1 MLRSI
6 DWEMMPYFLAV
17 ARGGSLR
24 SAARLL
30 NVNYGTLNRN
40 VQALEAS
47 YGTRLFHR
55 SRQGFTL
62 TDAGLALLPLAE
74 AGEETLQ
81 KARRHVEGL
90 DRTESGKIRFSLPS
104 MLGYDVVAPIIS
116 KFQTKYPDIQIEI
129 RLTSSIENISK
140 GATDVALR
148 TAYEINDDVVAR
160 KLYPMAVSIYASK
173 DYIEEAFPNA
183 GANGAGL
190 GWIGLPADLE
200 NKNWLTRTDFPD
212 ARIRHVVDDGYMRL
226 KLLREGCGMAY
237 LPVVFES
244 IFADVRRVPGA
255 ETTFIQNLWIVLHED
270 LGRTVRVRRFVDFLT
285 KELLALKPSMQ
296 GEIHQS

>member
-1 MLRSI
+1 MRSI

-17 ARGGSLR
+17 ARCGSLR
-24 SAARLL
+24 SAANLL

-74 AGEETLQ
+74 SGEETLQ
-81 KARRHVEGL
+81 KARRQVEGL
-90 DRTESGKIRFSLPS
+90 DRTESGKIRFSLPH

-116 KFQTKYPDIQIEI
+116 KFQTQYPDIQIEI
-129 RLTSSIENISK
+129 RLTSTIENISA

-148 TAYEINDDVVAR
+148 AAYEINDDVVAR
-160 KLYPMAVSIYASK
+160 KLFPMAVSIYASK
-173 DYIEEAFPNA
+173 TYIENAFP
-183 GANGAGL
+183 GVGISGAGL
-190 GWIGLPADLE
+190 DWIGLPGDLE
-200 NKNWLTRTDFPD
+200 NKNWLNRTGFPD

-226 KLLREGCGMAY
+226 SLLRQGCGMAY

-244 IFADVRRVPGA
+244 IFDDVCKVPNA

-285 KELLALKPSMQ
+285 KELLAMKSSMQ
-296 GEIHQS
+296 GEIRQN

>member
-1 MLRSI
+1 
-6 DWEMMPYFLAV
+6 MPYFLAV
-17 ARGGSLR
+17 ARCGSLR
-24 SAARLL
+24 SAASLL

-62 TDAGLALLPLAE
+62 TDAGVALLPLAE
-74 AGEETLQ
+74 SGEETLQ
-81 KARRHVEGL
+81 KARRQVEGL
-90 DRTESGKIRFSLPS
+90 DRTESGKIRFSLPN
-104 MLGYDVVAPIIS
+104 MLGYDVIAPIIL
-116 KFQTKYPDIQIEI
+116 KFQAQYPDIQIEI
-129 RLTSSIENISK
+129 RLTSTIENIST

-148 TAYEINDDVVAR
+148 AAYEINDDVIAR

-173 DYIEEAFPNA
+173 TYIESAVPKA
-183 GANGAGL
+183 STSGAGL
-190 GWIGLPADLE
+190 DWIGLPADLD
-200 NKNWLTRTDFPD
+200 NKNWLNRTGFPD

-226 KLLREGCGMAY
+226 SLLRQGCGMAY
-237 LPVVFES
+237 LPVIFES
-244 IFADVRRVPGA
+244 IFDDISSVPGA

-285 KELLALKPSMQ
+285 KELLALKPVMQ
-296 GEIHQS
+296 GVIHQS

>member
-1 MLRSI
+1 MRSI

-17 ARGGSLR
+17 ARCGSLR

-74 AGEETLQ
+74 SGEETLQ
-81 KARRHVEGL
+81 KARRRIEGL
-90 DRTESGKIRFSLPS
+90 DRTESGKIRFSLPN

-116 KFQTKYPDIQIEI
+116 KFQTIYSNIQIEI
-129 RLTSSIENISK
+129 RLTSTIENISS

-148 TAYEINDDVVAR
+148 AAYELTDDVVAR

-173 DYIEEAFPNA
+173 TYVEETFPKA
-183 GANGAGL
+183 GYNGAGL
-190 GWIGLPADLE
+190 GWLGLPGDLDS
-200 NKNWLTRTDFPD
+200 KNWPNRADFPD

-226 KLLREGCGMAY
+226 NLLRHGCGMAY
-237 LPVVFES
+237 LPVIFES
-244 IFADVRRVPGA
+244 IFDDICKVPGA
-255 ETTFIQNLWIVLHED
+255 ETTFSQNLWIVLHED

-285 KELLALKPSMQ
+285 KELLALKPIMQ
-296 GEIHQS
+296 GDIHQR